1 LRFRRNLLGF
11 GDIFFSCEHHETFLM
26 TGIFSPSVPKLA
38 ITALIV
44 FPPLLVRVF
53 PIFTRRSTEQQDVN
67 IIVMLARPGQVPGA
81 FRVRAPGPARRRA
94 GAGFASSFFIPLT
107 FLPPQS
113 PSSFAR
119 RTRTARRE
127 AGGGDGRPTHDG
139 SGHRRPDAHQARG
152 CPSRA
157 PRHRHQSKYEVQVP
171 SRPSLNSTRAARG
184 PLSHPAAFRT
194 PAADARGH

>member
-1 LRFRRNLLGF
+1 MRFRRNLLGF

-94 GAGFASSFFIPLT
+94 GAGFASSFFDPMIFPSLW
-107 FLPPQS
+107 S

-119 RTRTARRE
+119 TQEARRTWGE
-127 AGGGDGRPTHDG
+127 TGGQRCSGSVRAHAPAAGCRSVARMPL
-139 SGHRRPDAHQARG
+139 SGAAA
-152 CPSRA
+152 PSRD
-157 PRHRHQSKYEVQVP
+157 KV
-171 SRPSLNSTRAARG
+171 SRTSFIVTFS
-184 PLSHPAAFRT
+184 
-194 PAADARGH
+194 